1 MADATMKFCG
11 FRLPLP
17 MADKVEDI
25 LRAESL
31 QMTEY
36 VRDLV
41 RKDLRKRGV
50 LVPADESEQ
59 PETTGVEA

>member
-1 MADATMKFCG
+1 MGDPNTKFCA

-17 MADKVEDI
+17 MAEKVDEI
-25 LRAESL
+25 LRTESL

-41 RKDLRKRGV
+41 RKDLRKRGL
-50 LVPADESEQ
+50 LVPVDGEPSAAEVGS
-59 PETTGVEA
+59 